1 MPDLDLIAFDGDDTL
16 WRSEDFYVDTEAA
29 LHRIVARH
37 GAFDEVHLGEALA
50 RVERANIKLF
60 GYGVKGMTLSMIET
74 AITLTEGRIP
84 ARDIHEIVALG
95 KQLLD
100 HPIELLPAVRE
111 TVAALK
117 PRHRLALITKGDLF
131 HQEAKIARS
140 GLADMFD
147 RIEIVADKTPAVYAR
162 IFTGLDARADRAA
175 MVGNSL
181 PSDVLP
187 VVELGGYGVHVP
199 YRHTAHF
206 ERAAPIA
213 HARVATIETLAE
225 LPAALARLA

>member
-1 MPDLDLIAFDGDDTL
+1 MADLDLIAFDGDDTL

-37 GAFDEVHLGEALA
+37 AAVAEPALGEALA
-50 RVERANIKLF
+50 RVERQNIKLF

-74 AITLTEGRIP
+74 AITLTDGRIP

-111 TVAALK
+111 ALAALK

-140 GLADMFD
+140 GLAEWFE
-147 RIEIVADKTPAVYAR
+147 RIEIVGDKTAPVYAR
-162 IFTGLDARADRAA
+162 IFAGLGAAPARAA

-206 ERAAPIA
+206 ERAAPVA
-213 HARVATIETLAE
+213 HARVATIDTLE
-225 LPAALARLA
+225 HLPAALAGLA